1 MAGQVRLTKPMMLLG
16 STLLQA
22 PVMSLQTGGELART
36 KRAITDPA
44 NLAIVAYE
52 LTGQHLSMHPT
63 LLRMADVRELS
74 DLGFIVDSEDEF
86 VTEHD
91 VIKLDE
97 IYHLGFDPIT
107 MLVTDEKRKKLG
119 HVIDYTI
126 DTGSFYIQQ
135 LTVRRPLMRS
145 LNDTEL
151 LIHRSQIIEINDKAI
166 VVHSEAKAP
175 EPERKEVIGSYINPF
190 RKSEPA
196 SESIDRA

>member
-1 MAGQVRLTKPMMLLG
+1 MMLLG
-16 STLLQA
+16 STLINA

-36 KRAITDPA
+36 KTAIIDPT
-44 NLAIVAYE
+44 NLAIIAYE
-52 LTGQHLSMHPT
+52 LSGPRLTMHPA

-74 DLGFIVDSEDEF
+74 DLGLIVDSEDEF

-97 IYHLGFDPIT
+97 IYHMGFELLN
-107 MLVTDEKRKKLG
+107 MLVTDEKQRKLG
-119 HVIDYTI
+119 HIIDYTL
-126 DTGSFYIQQ
+126 DTNGFIVQQ
-135 LTVRRPLMRS
+135 ITVRRPLLRS

-175 EPERKEVIGSYINPF
+175 EPERSEVVGSYINPF
-190 RKSEPA
+190 RKNEAA

>member
-1 MAGQVRLTKPMMLLG
+1 MMLLG
-16 STLLQA
+16 SNLINA

-36 KRAITDPA
+36 KRAVVDPA
-44 NLAIVAYE
+44 NLAIIAYE
-52 LTGQHLSMHPT
+52 LSGQRLTLHPT
-63 LLRMADVRELS
+63 LLRIADIREFS
-74 DLGFIVDSEDEF
+74 NLGFIVDSEDEF

-97 IYHLGFDPIT
+97 IYHMGFDPLN
-107 MLVTDEKRKKLG
+107 MLVTDEKKRKLG
-119 HVIDYTI
+119 HIIDYTI

-135 LTVRRPLMRS
+135 LTVRRPLLRS

-175 EPERKEVIGSYINPF
+175 EPERQDVVGSYVNPF

-196 SESIDRA
+196 SDSIERR

>member
-1 MAGQVRLTKPMMLLG
+1 MMLLG
-16 STLLQA
+16 STLLNA

-36 KRAITDPA
+36 KNAIIDPA
-44 NLAIVAYE
+44 NLAVIAYE
-52 LTGQHLSMHPT
+52 LTGPRLSMHPT
-63 LLRMADVRELS
+63 LLRMADMRELS

-97 IYHLGFDPIT
+97 IYHLGFELIN

-119 HVIDYTI
+119 HVIDYTL
-126 DTGSFYIQQ
+126 DTGGFFIQQ
-135 LTVRRPLMRS
+135 LTVRRPLLRS

-166 VVHSEAKAP
+166 VVHSEAKIP
-175 EPERKEVIGSYINPF
+175 EPERKEVVGSYINPF
-190 RKSEPA
+190 RKPGTA
-196 SESIDRA
+196 PESIDRA